1 MSAEGIAVGGQ
12 VRGWVLYDDSCG
24 YCQRWIP
31 FWESTLRRRGFAISA
46 LQAPWVSRTLRLG
59 EDELVS
65 DLRLVLADGRQIS
78 GADVYRYVMRRIWWA
93 YPLYLVSVA
102 PLFRRAFDWGYRTF
116 ADNRYRISRACRLRP
131 IRSGEGAATPDHN
144 QMQLTAPG
152 KAERRN

>member
-1 MSAEGIAVGGQ
+1 MSAEGIAAGGQ

-24 YCQRWIP
+24 FCQCWIP
-31 FWESTLRRRGFAISA
+31 FWESTLRRRGFAIST
-46 LQAPWVSRTLRLG
+46 LQALWVSHTLRLG

-93 YPLYLVSVA
+93 YPLYRVSVA
-102 PLFRRAFDWGYRTF
+102 PLFRLVFDWGYRTF

-131 IRSGEGAATPDHN
+131 IRSGEGSATPYHN

-152 KAERRN
+152 KAERRS